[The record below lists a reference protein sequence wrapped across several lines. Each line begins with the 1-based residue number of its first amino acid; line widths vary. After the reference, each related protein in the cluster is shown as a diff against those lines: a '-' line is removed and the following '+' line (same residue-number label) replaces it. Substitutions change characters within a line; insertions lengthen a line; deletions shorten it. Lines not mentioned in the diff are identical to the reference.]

1 MRFETRIF
9 KTAETLR
16 DRRVVEHVIL
26 LGRTNTRAAMTE
38 TFDDRI
44 DIRRMFIPSG
54 QASRLLRMMYF
65 GIWSFWV
72 FLQLVR
78 ERPQFLNIHSA
89 TLLPFAGLQ
98 KLISRK
104 CRIIYDAHELETETN
119 ALSGP
124 AKMYKIL
131 CEKWFL
137 KYCHHCFVVSPMIR
151 DWYRNK
157 YKMDNISVLLN
168 APSIKEA
175 PTAGTDLRKKF
186 KLQAEDFIISYVGL
200 FARGRG
206 VDLLLN
212 MADHAPERFKFLF
225 IGFGPEEARIR
236 NHPLF
241 EERVFFLEPQP
252 QARLLETLKQVDFGC
267 AYFSPTCLSQDM
279 ALPNKFFEYLNAGVP
294 VIVGPG
300 RQLRQFISEYEIGL
314 AVDDELNVETLPEQV
329 KEFSLRGK
337 FPDEIKRFLS
347 DYNWQNSAEQMISVY
362 RQLG

>member
-16 DRRVVEHVIL
+16 DNGVIDHVIL
-26 LGRTNTRAAMTE
+26 LGRTNVRADMTE
-38 TFDDRI
+38 VYADRI

-54 QASRLLRMMYF
+54 QASRFLRMTYF

-72 FLQLVR
+72 FLQLVL
-78 ERPQFLNIHSA
+78 EKPQFLNIHSA

-98 KLISRK
+98 KLLSRK

-124 AKMYKIL
+124 AKIYKTL
-131 CEKWFL
+131 CEKLFL

-151 DWYRNK
+151 DWYRKK
-157 YKMDNISVLLN
+157 YNMDNISVLLN
-168 APSIKEA
+168 APLIKE
-175 PTAGTDLRKKF
+175 TTTVGTDLRKKF
-186 KLQAEDFIISYVGL
+186 NLQADDLIIAYVGL

-212 MADHAPERFKFLF
+212 MADQDVEHFKFIF

-236 NHPLF
+236 SHPLF
-241 EERVFFLEPQP
+241 EQRVFFLEPQP
-252 QARLLETLKQVDFGC
+252 QARLLETLKQLDFGC
-267 AYFSPTCLSQDM
+267 AYFSPTCVSQDM

-300 RQLRQFISEYEIGL
+300 RQLRQFISEYEIGF
-314 AVDDELNVETLPEQV
+314 AVDNEMNVATLHKQV
-329 KEFSLRGK
+329 REFLLRKK
-337 FPDEIKRFLS
+337 FPSEIQRFLS
-347 DYNWQNSAEQMISVY
+347 DYNWQNSAAQMISVY
-362 RQLG
+362 RQLS